1 MISTPSIRR
10 CTLLAALG
18 AATLLVGCK
27 KGDDKNAFVPP
38 PPPEVVVSN
47 PVERDITEYLMYTG
61 TIEAS
66 EKVELRARVQGFLEK
81 INFKPGQ
88 RVKKDEILFQIDPR
102 QYQASLD
109 QALASVEAQKAALT
123 GAENDARLARELA
136 DQRAGPEIDA
146 VIKAAK
152 RDSAK
157 AEVAR
162 ALALVEEAKLNLE
175 YCTIKAPIDGRI
187 SKNLVDVGNLVGR
200 GEPTLLA
207 EIVQAVPA
215 YLSVDVSEGD
225 VLKVRRT
232 RERQGDDS
240 KGVDPGQVSPGK
252 WRPCEL
258 ALSDEQAFPHAG
270 RIDYIAPEMNAQTG
284 TLNVRTRFENTDEV
298 LLAGLYARVR
308 FPMSTSKAMLV
319 PEAALL
325 SDQQGRYALVV
336 NDKDDVEIRRVK
348 IGGLEGTLRIVTE
361 GLTLQDRVVTLGV
374 LKARPG
380 AKVTPKVEP
389 IKTDAI
395 NTPDAAPAAASSDA
409 AKPDTAKPDPTKP
422 DPAKSNPTK
431 PEGGKSPAPAAPTH

>member
-1 MISTPSIRR
+1 VIPTCTVRR
-10 CTLLAALG
+10 FTLLAALG
-18 AATLLVGCK
+18 AATLLAGCK

-38 PPPEVVVSN
+38 PPPEIVVSN
-47 PVERDITEYLMYTG
+47 PIERDITEYLMYTG

-81 INFKPGQ
+81 INFRPGQ
-88 RVKKDEILFQIDPR
+88 RIKKDEVLFQIDPR
-102 QYQASLD
+102 QYQAALD
-109 QALASVEAQKAALT
+109 QALAAVEAQKAALT

-152 RDSAK
+152 RDAVK
-157 AEVAR
+157 AEVTR
-162 ALALVEEAKLNLE
+162 AEALVEEAKLNLE

-225 VLKVRRT
+225 VLKVRRA
-232 RERQGDDS
+232 RERQGDDAR
-240 KGVDPGQVSPGK
+240 GVDPGQIAPGK

-258 ALSDEQAFPHAG
+258 ALSDEKDFPHPG

-284 TLNVRTRFENTDEV
+284 TLNVRTRFENAEEV
-298 LLAGLYARVR
+298 LLPGLYARVR
-308 FPMSTSKAMLV
+308 FPMSSAKAMLV

-325 SDQQGRYALVV
+325 SDQQGRFALIV

-380 AKVTPKVEP
+380 SKVTPKVEV
-389 IKTDAI
+389 IKVTDTA
-395 NTPDAAPAAASSDA
+395 PAAAPAASPTPDASR
-409 AKPDTAKPDPTKP
+409 PETAKPDGGKA
-422 DPAKSNPTK
+422 PAGN
-431 PEGGKSPAPAAPTH
+431 GKSPEPAAPTR